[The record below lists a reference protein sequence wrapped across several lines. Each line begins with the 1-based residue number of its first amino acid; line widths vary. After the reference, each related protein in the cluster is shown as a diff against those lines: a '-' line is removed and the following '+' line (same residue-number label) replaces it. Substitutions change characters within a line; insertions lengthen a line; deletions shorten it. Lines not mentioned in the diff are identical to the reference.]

1 MLKSER
7 TTEVY
12 SASWWQAMEEPDE
25 QSDSKVFTVKK
36 EVKKEKRLVRD
47 THTYHF
53 QLGRVQLCASVRFAW
68 RRGAAA

>member
-25 QSDSKVFTVKK
+25 QSDEKVFTVKK
-36 EVKKEKRLVRD
+36 EVKKGEKV
-47 THTYHF
+47 
-53 QLGRVQLCASVRFAW
+53 S
-68 RRGAAA
+68 

>member
-36 EVKKEKRLVRD
+36 RVKKGE
-47 THTYHF
+47 
-53 QLGRVQLCASVRFAW
+53 
-68 RRGAAA
+68 RGG